1 MKLILILTFLATLA
15 LSLAFPQV
23 GHGSVNGPS
32 GRFPMTKNWAQPP
45 VDLGKPIIFLREA
58 TPIHEAQ
65 ESRPGQIRR
74 RKSG

>member
-1 MKLILILTFLATLA
+1 
-15 LSLAFPQV
+15 
-23 GHGSVNGPS
+23 
-32 GRFPMTKNWAQPP
+32 MTKNWAQPP